1 MLILDQ
7 YKHLF
12 YFHYNKE
19 HHLTFNLPPGY
30 YYSYVPLYQERIFLP
45 YEERRYP
52 DMEADLNAIVLM
64 SHANPN
70 KASTTA
76 KKIRGKIWINAD
88 PKYFYHEFLPTQV
101 FTLLHEIFHSNKGYH
116 LTNPKHR
123 ANYYIR
129 EHTEMRCDDAA
140 ENWMLCHGWNP
151 IQISMAG
158 KLLLQGKNRRD
169 CIAKNTTGKHY
180 RR

>member
-19 HHLTFNLPPGY
+19 RHITFNLPVGS
-30 YYSYVPLYQERIFLP
+30 YYSYTPLIELNGFIP
-45 YEERRYP
+45 YEKRTYP
-52 DMEADLNAIVLM
+52 DMAADLNAIVLFC
-64 SHANPN
+64 AKNKN

-76 KKIRGKIWINAD
+76 KKIKGRIWINAD
-88 PKYFYHEFLPTQV
+88 PKFFYHEFLPTQT
-101 FTLLHEIFHSNKGYH
+101 FTLLHELFHSNKGYH
-116 LTNPKHR
+116 TTADWQRKNF
-123 ANYYIR
+123 YIH
-129 EHTEMRCDDAA
+129 EFIEMRCDAAA
-140 ENWMLCHGWNP
+140 ENYMLVHGWNP

-158 KLLLQGKNRRD
+158 KFLLDGKRRRD
-169 CIAKNTTGKHY
+169 CIERNTTGKHY

>member
-30 YYSYVPLYQERIFLP
+30 YYSYTPLYKQSVFRP
-45 YEERRYP
+45 YEKRTYP
-52 DMEADLNAIVLM
+52 PMAADLNNIVLM
-64 SHANPN
+64 SRPNPN

-76 KKIRGKIWINAD
+76 RKIKGKIWINAD
-88 PKYFYHEFLPTQV
+88 PKYFYHDYMPLKTA
-101 FTLLHEIFHSNKGYH
+101 TLLHELFHSNKGFH
-116 LTNPKHR
+116 LTNEKHR
-123 ANYYIR
+123 KNYYI
-129 EHTEMRCDDAA
+129 HTHIEMKCDDAA
-140 ENWMLCHGWNP
+140 RNYMLVNGWNP
-151 IQISMAG
+151 SQVSFAF
-158 KLLLQGKNRRD
+158 KLLLSGAPRKN
-169 CIAKNTTGKHY
+169 CIANNTTGKHY